1 MLSRQTVAFRH
12 LSIETMVTA
21 DEVPSLRVVD
31 LKAELKARDLP
42 ISGLKAALVDRLLEA
57 LKVPARSFNAFLV
70 VSCDCT
76 AEIVM
81 PPG

>member
-1 MLSRQTVAFRH
+1 MSRQTVAFRH

-57 LKVPARSFNAFLV
+57 LKVPARTTDGFFL
-70 VSCDCT
+70 
-76 AEIVM
+76 
-81 PPG
+81 